1 MENELEKF
9 IQDNRDRFD
18 QKVPDPIVLERI
30 LETMKDSGAKETRG
44 IVVPFRVLYW
54 AVACFIL
61 ISCGLAFLAIQKQP
75 GANTNLVEKRITEQR
90 MKTIDAEP
98 EKSTGSP
105 ELTTTEVV
113 KRRSVDEV
121 DKDLTV
127 RKRTL
132 LTEWKARS
140 SNSNKQVVFAALN
153 NMDSPASRITAVTGA
168 FKLRNTGNDVVD
180 ALVETLNNDPS
191 ANVRLA
197 ALDGLA
203 QFYRDSYVRKLL
215 INSLKKQQDPVLQI
229 ALIELLTR
237 MRESG
242 ILTELDKLINDD
254 NTMKAVKDCAY
265 SSIFRLQSS

>member
-9 IQDNRDRFD
+9 IQDNRERFD
-18 QKVPDPIVLERI
+18 QKMPDPIVLGRI
-30 LETMKDSGAKETRG
+30 LETMQDKRAKEVRG
-44 IVVPFRVLYW
+44 VVIPFRVLHW
-54 AVACFIL
+54 AAACLVLVGSGF
-61 ISCGLAFLAIQKQP
+61 AFWVIQKQP
-75 GANTNLVEKRITEQR
+75 SADTNLVKKSVTEQR
-90 MKTIDAEP
+90 IKTIDVEP

-153 NMDSPASRITAVTGA
+153 DMNSPASRITAVASA
-168 FKLRNTGNDVVD
+168 FKLKNTSNDVID

-203 QFYRDSYVRKLL
+203 RFYRDTYVRKQF
-215 INSLKKQQDPVLQI
+215 ITSLKKQHDPVLQI

-237 MRESG
+237 MRESS
-242 ILTELDKLINDD
+242 ILSELDRLINDD
-254 NTMKAVKDCAY
+254 DTMKAVKDCAY
-265 SSIFRLQSS
+265 SSKFRLQSS

>member
-1 MENELEKF
+1 MEKELEKF
-9 IQDNRDRFD
+9 IQNNRDRFD
-18 QKVPDPIVLERI
+18 QKTPNPIVLDRI
-30 LETMKDSGAKETRG
+30 LETMQNSGTKESRG
-44 IVVPFRVLYW
+44 IVVPFHVLYW
-54 AVACFIL
+54 SAACFIL
-61 ISCGLAFLAIQKQP
+61 ISCGLAFLVIQKQP
-75 GANTNLVEKRITEQR
+75 SANTNLAKKSVAGQRIR
-90 MKTIDAEP
+90 TIDAEP

-121 DKDLTV
+121 DKDITL

-132 LTEWKARS
+132 LTKWKARS

-203 QFYRDSYVRKLL
+203 RFYRDTYVRKQL
-215 INSLKKQQDPVLQI
+215 ITSLKKQQDPVVQI

-237 MRESG
+237 MRESS

>member
-18 QKVPDPIVLERI
+18 QKVPDTMVLGRI
-30 LETMKDSGAKETRG
+30 LETMQNGRAKEAR
-44 IVVPFRVLYW
+44 VVVIPFRVVLW
-54 AVACFIL
+54 AAACLVL
-61 ISCGLAFLAIQKQP
+61 ICCGLAFWVIQKQP
-75 GANTNLVEKRITEQR
+75 GADTNLVKKSVTKQRI
-90 MKTIDAEP
+90 KTIDVEP
-98 EKSTGSP
+98 EKSTGST
-105 ELTTTEVV
+105 ELPTTEVV

-153 NMDSPASRITAVTGA
+153 NMNSPASRITAVTGA

-203 QFYRDSYVRKLL
+203 RFYRDNYVRKQL
-215 INSLKKQQDPVLQI
+215 INSLKKQQDPLVQI
-229 ALIELLTR
+229 ALIDLLTR
-237 MRESG
+237 MRESS
-242 ILTELDKLINDD
+242 ILSELDKLINDD

-265 SSIFRLQSS
+265 SSIFSLQSS

>member
-18 QKVPDPIVLERI
+18 QKVPDPMVLGRI
-30 LETMKDSGAKETRG
+30 LESMHDKRAKEVRG
-44 IVVPFRVLYW
+44 VVVPFRVLYW
-54 AVACFIL
+54 AAACFIL

-75 GANTNLVEKRITEQR
+75 SANTNLVKKSVTEQR
-90 MKTIDAEP
+90 IKTIDADS
-98 EKSTGSP
+98 EKSIGSP
-105 ELTTTEVV
+105 KLTTAVVV

-121 DKDLTV
+121 DKDLNV

-132 LTEWKARS
+132 LTEWKAKS
-140 SNSNKQVVFAALN
+140 SNSDKQVVFAALN
-153 NMDSPASRITAVTGA
+153 NMDSPASRITAVAGTS
-168 FKLRNTGNDVVD
+168 KLKNTGNDIVD

-191 ANVRLA
+191 ANVKLA

-203 QFYRDSYVRKLL
+203 RFYRDTYVRKQL
-215 INSLKKQQDPVLQI
+215 ITSLKKQQDPVVQI

-237 MRESG
+237 MREST
-242 ILTELDKLINDD
+242 ILSELNKLINDD